1 MWSEETPDKH
11 CKNGIFYYM
20 DGKLA
25 CQQLCEADS
34 GCVGI
39 AWSQSF
45 EIYCYLCHDDI
56 LSNACCNYGFYR
68 NPGNGEVHSICLK
81 LFIDFYCCFSY
92 CYYYISQVFNVFFK
106 PATLID
112 ATTVVL
118 VQTLTVKQNVLVQE
132 DSQETHAIQH

>member
-81 LFIDFYCCFSY
+81 LFIDFN
-92 CYYYISQVFNVFFK
+92 IIVVFLIAIIIFHKYSMFFLSLL
-106 PATLID
+106 P
-112 ATTVVL
+112 
-118 VQTLTVKQNVLVQE
+118 
-132 DSQETHAIQH
+132 